1 VPHSP
6 QTAWLFTRGRESVR
20 LEVREFEGGV
30 QLIVCGPGTKRASYD
45 FPDTLALLVHQ
56 AELERHLVGMGY
68 LLEEFMTE
76 RRRYPR

>member
-20 LEVREFEGGV
+20 LEVRHTAEGV
-30 QLIVCGPGTKRASYD
+30 QLMVCGPGPNRETYD
-45 FPDTLALLVHQ
+45 FPDTLAMLVHQ
-56 AELERHLVGMGY
+56 AELERRLVGLGY
-68 LLEEFMTE
+68 FLEEYMTE